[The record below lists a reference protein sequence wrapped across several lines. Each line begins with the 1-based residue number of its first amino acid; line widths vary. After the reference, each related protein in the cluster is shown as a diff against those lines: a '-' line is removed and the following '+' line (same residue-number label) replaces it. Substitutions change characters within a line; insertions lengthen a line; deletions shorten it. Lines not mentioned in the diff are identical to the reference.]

1 MLVMPIEFISAI
13 LNELKPDNSLFPPIS
28 SSSIAKR
35 TAAAPS
41 FNSSSPLA
49 NPAPQPT
56 DIDQSIASTSVSG
69 FYFLSS
75 LAPPSL

>member
-1 MLVMPIEFISAI
+1 MPIEFISAI

-35 TAAAPS
+35 TAATPS
-41 FNSSSPLA
+41 FNSASPLA

-56 DIDQSIASTSVSG
+56 DVHQHLSIASTSVSW

-75 LAPPSL
+75 LTPPSL